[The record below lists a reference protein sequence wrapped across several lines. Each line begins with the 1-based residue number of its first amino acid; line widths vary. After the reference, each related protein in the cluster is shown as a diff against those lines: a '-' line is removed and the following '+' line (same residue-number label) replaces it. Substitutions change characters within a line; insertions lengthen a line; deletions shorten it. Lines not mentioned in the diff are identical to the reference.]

1 MHSLLC
7 CLRTLKQWCCA
18 QVDVALNSRRDR
30 HIADRGTK
38 GPASV
43 GGAGGMNHQAA
54 FNWADVVRFKE
65 TFPSD
70 VMPLIIKGIMSVPDA
85 VKCVDVGVDAIWV
98 SNHGAQAKC
107 LCVF

>member
-43 GGAGGMNHQAA
+43 GGAGGMNHQ
-54 FNWADVVRFKE
+54 
-65 TFPSD
+65 
-70 VMPLIIKGIMSVPDA
+70 
-85 VKCVDVGVDAIWV
+85 
-98 SNHGAQAKC
+98 
-107 LCVF
+107 